1 MTRPKAAF
9 AIPGDLATLTGGYI
23 YDRRLLSELRAD
35 GRDVAHVGLGASFPD
50 PTPGDME
57 DAARRLAQFGPDC
70 PVLIDGLAMGAMDLS
85 VLTGM
90 AAPIVALVHHPLAHE
105 SGLAPARRDQ
115 LYRSER
121 DNLELAAHV
130 VVPSPHTASLLVSDY
145 GVPVERI
152 TIARPGTDRPLG
164 RVPKS
169 DPPLILSVGI
179 QVPRKG
185 HDVLIRALAKLRD
198 RRWQAVIVGSALDAE
213 HAALLARL
221 VTELDLSAKV
231 RLVGRVSGEELARLY
246 GQASLF
252 ALATRYEGYGI
263 VFDEAMVHGL
273 PIVSCATGAVPDTV
287 APAAGLLVPPDDP
300 DAFAQALARVLD
312 DEAARAL
319 MAGAATAAGASLPG
333 WAATA
338 RCVGAVFDRVLAQTR
353 MDPASGR

>member
-50 PTPGDME
+50 PTPADME
-57 DAARRLAQFGPDC
+57 DAARRLAQFVPDC

-105 SGLAPARRDQ
+105 SGLAPARRDR

-185 HDVLIRALAKLRD
+185 HDVLIRALAKLRY

-312 DEAARAL
+312 DEAERAL
-319 MAGAATAAGASLPG
+319 MAGAATAAGAALPG

-338 RCVGAVFDRVLAQTR
+338 RCVGAVLDRVLAQSPT
-353 MDPASGR
+353 DPASGR